1 MLTTI
6 YEIVC
11 VLAWPAVLITAIVL
25 YRPRRP
31 RNPR

>member
-11 VLAWPAVLITAIVL
+11 VLAWPTVIITAIVL
-25 YRPRRP
+25 LRPRRP
-31 RNPR
+31 RSHN